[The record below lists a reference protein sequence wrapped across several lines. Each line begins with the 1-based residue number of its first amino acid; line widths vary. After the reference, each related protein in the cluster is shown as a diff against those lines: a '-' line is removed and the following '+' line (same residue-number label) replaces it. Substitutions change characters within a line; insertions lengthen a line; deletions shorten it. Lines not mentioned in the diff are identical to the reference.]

1 MVRFD
6 FYLNNPHTNAFRYD
20 EGKTIYSKEILPDLG
35 LPIEISLTKEE
46 VKKFRLIKCNLVQQ
60 SRIQSIHDYI
70 RQKTTI
76 RPQEVIRI
84 IETLFKQR
92 AQGDLISIRNQFYD
106 RRRELEDMN
115 DGRGMAKGFYQ
126 ALFLTQNGP
135 TLNINL
141 TFTCFYMPMKFVDFV
156 GKYLRRDIT
165 RGIRQNELDLLG
177 KSIRNLQSMLTR
189 NVFFR
194 YEKMKILFSFSRNN
208 AHRSANLLSI
218 SWFWSFGGST
228 HFSS

>member
-6 FYLNNPHTNAFRYD
+6 SYLNSSHTNAFRYD
-20 EGKTIYSKEILPDLG
+20 EGKTVYSKEILPDLG

-46 VKKFRLIKCNLVQQ
+46 VKKFCLTKCNLVQQ
-60 SRIQSIHDYI
+60 TRIQSIHDYI

-76 RPQEVIRI
+76 RPQETIRI

-92 AQGDLISIRNQFYD
+92 AQSDLISIRNQFYD

-141 TFTCFYMPMKFVDFV
+141 TFTCFYMPMKFVDFIC
-156 GKYLRRDIT
+156 KYLRRDVT
-165 RGIRQNELDLLG
+165 RGIRQIELDLLA
-177 KSIRNLQSMLTR
+177 KSIRNLKSMLMR
-189 NVFFR
+189 IV
-194 YEKMKILFSFSRNN
+194 SFCVRK
-208 AHRSANLLSI
+208 
-218 SWFWSFGGST
+218 
-228 HFSS
+228 